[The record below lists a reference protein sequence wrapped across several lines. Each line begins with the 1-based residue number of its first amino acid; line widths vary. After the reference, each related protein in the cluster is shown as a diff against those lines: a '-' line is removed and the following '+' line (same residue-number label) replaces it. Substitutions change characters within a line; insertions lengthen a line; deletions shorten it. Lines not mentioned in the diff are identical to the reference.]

1 MNKTGKRPLCKL
13 SPPSELVKAIPRE
26 IAGCAVK
33 RECAERVREITEYNL
48 LIREGRWL
56 MTTFTITLPDERVKK
71 LHELANRFRVAPEE
85 LVRASL
91 EELLARPMEDF
102 QQALE
107 RVLSKNADLYK
118 RLA

>member
-1 MNKTGKRPLCKL
+1 
-13 SPPSELVKAIPRE
+13 
-26 IAGCAVK
+26 
-33 RECAERVREITEYNL
+33 
-48 LIREGRWL
+48 

-71 LHELANRFRVAPEE
+71 LKEIAERFRVAPEE

-91 EELLARPMEDF
+91 EELLSRPLDDF
-102 QQALE
+102 QQALD

>member
-1 MNKTGKRPLCKL
+1 
-13 SPPSELVKAIPRE
+13 
-26 IAGCAVK
+26 
-33 RECAERVREITEYNL
+33 
-48 LIREGRWL
+48 

-71 LHELANRFRVAPEE
+71 LKEIAERFRVAPEE

-91 EELLARPMEDF
+91 EDLLNRPMDDF

-107 RVLSKNADLYK
+107 RVLSKNANLYK

>member
-1 MNKTGKRPLCKL
+1 
-13 SPPSELVKAIPRE
+13 
-26 IAGCAVK
+26 
-33 RECAERVREITEYNL
+33 
-48 LIREGRWL
+48 

-71 LHELANRFRVAPEE
+71 LKEIAEHFRVAPEE

-91 EELLARPMEDF
+91 EDLLNRPMDDF

-107 RVLSKNADLYK
+107 RVLSKNANLYK